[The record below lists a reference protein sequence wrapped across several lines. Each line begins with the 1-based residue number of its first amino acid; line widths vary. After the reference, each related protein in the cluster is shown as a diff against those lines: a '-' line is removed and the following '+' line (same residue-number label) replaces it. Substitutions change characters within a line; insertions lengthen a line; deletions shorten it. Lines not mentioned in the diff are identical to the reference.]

1 MERTENISGSLR
13 IDRRTIVC
21 VREVAVAFSAEYQI
35 GTSMRKTVIVVASLA
50 CALCAKADY
59 VIKQTIENAGKSRA
73 FEIKI
78 KDTKLRID
86 TANQNSAIFD
96 SNTGEETILLHQ
108 QKAFVKISSEQLKS
122 RTEAMKRTLK
132 ISDENSANIELKPTG
147 KKETI
152 LGYEAEEYATTVG
165 GVPTS
170 VFVAKNYP
178 NYQKF
183 LEALSTAH
191 KASALQASLS
201 IPPEKYP
208 GMPLRT
214 EIELKR
220 TEAYNHFGFRRRN
233 HYSGRRIYRSDR
245 LQRDELTP
253 APGKIRI
260 RAPGCFQV

>member
-1 MERTENISGSLR
+1 
-13 IDRRTIVC
+13 
-21 VREVAVAFSAEYQI
+21 
-35 GTSMRKTVIVVASLA
+35 MRKTVIVVASLA
-50 CALCAKADY
+50 CALCARADY

-96 SNTGEETILLHQ
+96 SKTGEETILLHQ

-132 ISDENSANIELKPTG
+132 LSDENSANIELKPTG

-152 LGYEAEEYATTVG
+152 QGYEAEEYAATVG
-165 GVPTS
+165 GVPTN

-191 KASALQASLS
+191 KASALQSSLS

-214 EIELKR
+214 EIELKGQKL
-220 TEAYNHFGFRRRN
+220 TTTLDSAEETTIPDDEFNVPADYKEM
-233 HYSGRRIYRSDR
+233 SSPQ
-245 LQRDELTP
+245 LQE
-253 APGKIRI
+253 K
-260 RAPGCFQV
+260 